1 MTFRGQLEGFVGSG
15 VEALRKS
22 VEDSGVRPL
31 ARTLG
36 IDPHTVRGCLAG
48 QFSPATL
55 RDAMC
60 QAGLGDEYERFMGDL
75 RARVLQDPHS
85 FVAAGVRPA
94 AVGRFI
100 ADSYSIY
107 WDTLIRI
114 VATADGLRE
123 VARA

>member
-1 MTFRGQLEGFVGSG
+1 MTFRGQLEGYVRSG
-15 VEALRKS
+15 VDALQEA
-22 VEDSGVRPL
+22 VEASGVRPL

-55 RDAMC
+55 RDAMT
-60 QAGLGDEYERFMGDL
+60 QAGVGTDYERFMGDL

-85 FVAAGVRPA
+85 FVAAGIRPA

-100 ADSYSIY
+100 ADSYSIQ
-107 WDTLIRI
+107 WNTLIRI
-114 VATADGLRE
+114 VMTADGLRE